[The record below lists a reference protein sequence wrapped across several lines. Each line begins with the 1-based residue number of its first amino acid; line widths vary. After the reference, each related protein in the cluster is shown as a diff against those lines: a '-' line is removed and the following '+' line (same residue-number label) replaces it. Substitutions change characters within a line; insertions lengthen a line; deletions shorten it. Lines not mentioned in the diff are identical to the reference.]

1 MITFDARNHGESE
14 HHISMTYEAM
24 TYDTLKLLE
33 KLMIKRCVIIG
44 HSMGGKT
51 VMSTALRN
59 PEFIEKL
66 IVVDSAP
73 KTSIAAG
80 AAVTCLKAMMA
91 LDTDQVTTKRQA
103 NEALRDGIKV
113 ITILK
118 KLVQEPSS
126 FKNLQPEIC
135 NIYSFM

>member
-1 MITFDARNHGESE
+1 
-14 HHISMTYEAM
+14 
-24 TYDTLKLLE
+24 
-33 KLMIKRCVIIG
+33 
-44 HSMGGKT
+44 
-51 VMSTALRN
+51 MSTALRN

-91 LDTDQVTTKRQA
+91 LDIDQVTTKRQA

-113 ITILK
+113 ITIQKNSYSNLHYLRTYNLK
-118 KLVQEPSS
+118 YY
-126 FKNLQPEIC
+126 LQA
-135 NIYSFM
+135 

>member
-1 MITFDARNHGESE
+1 
-14 HHISMTYEAM
+14 
-24 TYDTLKLLE
+24 
-33 KLMIKRCVIIG
+33 
-44 HSMGGKT
+44 
-51 VMSTALRN
+51 MSTALRN